1 MLTCRPPPARRPTE
15 TTGGP
20 GPKEALL
27 TCVEDQ
33 YLPGVIYRARRIP
46 TRLNA
51 GFRVKTEAVF
61 PPADLPTS
69 ASKKTTDPPAR
80 SKTKRA
86 PRSGQQQ

>member
-1 MLTCRPPPARRPTE
+1 MA
-15 TTGGP
+15 
-20 GPKEALL
+20 EALL

-33 YLPGVIYRARRIP
+33 YLPGVMYRARRP

-69 ASKKTTDPPAR
+69 AGEKTTDPCSPVAKQR
-80 SKTKRA
+80 EHT
-86 PRSGQQQ
+86 RSGR

>member
-1 MLTCRPPPARRPTE
+1 M
-15 TTGGP
+15 
-20 GPKEALL
+20 L

-33 YLPGVIYRARRIP
+33 YLPGVINRARRIP

-69 ASKKTTDPPAR
+69 TGEKTTDPPTC

-86 PRSGQQQ
+86 HEKRPLINEIK

>member
-1 MLTCRPPPARRPTE
+1 M
-15 TTGGP
+15 
-20 GPKEALL
+20 L

-33 YLPGVIYRARRIP
+33 YLPGVINRARRIP

-69 ASKKTTDPPAR
+69 ASKKTTDSCTPV
-80 SKTKRA
+80 SKAKRA
-86 PRSGQQQ
+86 HEK

>member
-1 MLTCRPPPARRPTE
+1 M
-15 TTGGP
+15 
-20 GPKEALL
+20 L

-33 YLPGVIYRARRIP
+33 YLPGVINRARRIP

-69 ASKKTTDPPAR
+69 ASKKTTDPCTPAAK
-80 SKTKRA
+80 KTKRA
-86 PRSGQQQ
+86 HEKRSLVSKKRIEPLPRSDR

>member
-1 MLTCRPPPARRPTE
+1 MA
-15 TTGGP
+15 
-20 GPKEALL
+20 EALL

-33 YLPGVIYRARRIP
+33 YLPGVINRARRIP

-69 ASKKTTDPPAR
+69 AGEKTTDPPAR
-80 SKTKRA
+80 SKTKRTHEKR
-86 PRSGQQQ
+86 PLTNKIEQSHRSDR

>member
-1 MLTCRPPPARRPTE
+1 M
-15 TTGGP
+15 
-20 GPKEALL
+20 L

-33 YLPGVIYRARRIP
+33 YLPGVMYRARRIP

-69 ASKKTTDPPAR
+69 AGKKTTDPCTPVAK
-80 SKTKRA
+80 KTKRVHEK
-86 PRSGQQQ
+86 

>member
-1 MLTCRPPPARRPTE
+1 M
-15 TTGGP
+15 
-20 GPKEALL
+20 L

-69 ASKKTTDPPAR
+69 ASKKTTDSCTPV

-86 PRSGQQQ
+86 HEK

>member
-1 MLTCRPPPARRPTE
+1 MA
-15 TTGGP
+15 
-20 GPKEALL
+20 EALL

-33 YLPGVIYRARRIP
+33 YLPGVMYRARRP

-69 ASKKTTDPPAR
+69 AGEKTTDPCSPVAKQRERTR
-80 SKTKRA
+80 SSRQDRQEVA
-86 PRSGQQQ
+86 